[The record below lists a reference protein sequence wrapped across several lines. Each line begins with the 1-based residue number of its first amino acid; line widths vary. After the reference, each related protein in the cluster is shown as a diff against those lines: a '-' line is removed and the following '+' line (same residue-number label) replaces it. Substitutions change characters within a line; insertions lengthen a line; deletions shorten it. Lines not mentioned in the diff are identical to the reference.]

1 MYMYFQVEDFFFF
14 YIIGHSFIHFLE
26 LSVDLFQLV
35 VNSSLTNVAIIKFSD
50 IMRCH
55 LKPVFIIV
63 NGYILLAELPNCL
76 IGQYVT
82 IAVNDNTFIRML
94 QRFFKIFG
102 NLKLTPAQ
110 CKRQMTHTVIAKDNT
125 PVRVGIAQ
133 THRQL
138 VCGIFNGKWGEH
150 VLSATILSRQSKGKM
165 NNTK

>member
-1 MYMYFQVEDFFFF
+1 MNMYFQVKNFFFF

-26 LSVDLFQLV
+26 LSIDLFQLI

-82 IAVNDNTFIRML
+82 ISVSDNTFIGVL
-94 QRFFKIFG
+94 QRFFKIVG
-102 NLKLTPAQ
+102 NLKLMPAQ
-110 CKRQMTHTVIAKDNT
+110 CKRQTAHTVIAKDNT
-125 PVRVGIAQ
+125 PVRIGKAHP
-133 THRQL
+133 HRQL
-138 VCGIFNGKWGEH
+138 VCGIFNGKW
-150 VLSATILSRQSKGKM
+150 R
-165 NNTK
+165 